1 MFLFPADVFD
11 VVSTS
16 LRRKPWRGSPVLPV
30 LTNAEKKKKR
40 SKLEVKKNGGKGG
53 NGKLWPGQDARLQE
67 NPVGSPPGS
76 VEEEAPSPW
85 QMLRSTKTQKRTSPY
100 EKSTLTN
107 I

>member
-40 SKLEVKKNGGKGG
+40 SKLEVKKNGEKGG
-53 NGKLWPGQDARLQE
+53 NGKLWSGQDARLQE

-76 VEEEAPSPW
+76 VEEEALSPR
-85 QMLRSTKTQKRTSPY
+85 QMLRSIKTQKITSPY